1 MKWIFA
7 VTTGAVLALSS
18 ADTIGLH
25 GSGTTN
31 PSKCLWMLAS
41 QLMDRTKVPTHVTY
55 RAVGSS
61 TGQKEFLGVNNTG
74 VNAYVPHNDF
84 GAGDIP
90 ISTSSYNAFTDNGG
104 EMVHL
109 PFVLGAIS
117 IFHNI
122 PNIESGPQGL
132 NLTACNLA
140 KIFKREITVWDDDEI
155 LENNPNLQD
164 ALPYD
169 DFPITVSRR
178 VHGSSSTSSITKYL
192 GVACPAEW
200 PQSLVGKTIDW
211 PADTEK
217 CEGSGGMTSCLKE
230 IDGAIGYIDS
240 GHGHSQNLKEI
251 ELQNL
256 DGNYLS
262 SKEAAA
268 FGGIGAAAG
277 DVPSSADMDFGSVD
291 LLNKPGPYTW
301 PIVAMSYVY
310 VRKDLSFMEP
320 ESQTL
325 LIAFLKTL
333 YEPKAIEQCGQFG
346 FVKAPT
352 NVRRVALSGIDM
364 LQADGPTWTVE
375 EDTAP
380 GAGQGDFVISHKRR
394 SYGEYALSSTVGDIA
409 DMMAKITELEAAMAE
424 AGTSSSIAKSTSDAR
439 QYTEGDAARL
449 NAALGLGAISFV
461 LWAIAIIYILFRK
474 VCGA

>member
-140 KIFKREITVWDDDEI
+140 KIFKREITVWDDVKG
-155 LENNPNLQD
+155 LKKKK
-164 ALPYD
+164 
-169 DFPITVSRR
+169 S
-178 VHGSSSTSSITKYL
+178 
-192 GVACPAEW
+192 
-200 PQSLVGKTIDW
+200 VG
-211 PADTEK
+211 
-217 CEGSGGMTSCLKE
+217 G
-230 IDGAIGYIDS
+230 
-240 GHGHSQNLKEI
+240 
-251 ELQNL
+251 
-256 DGNYLS
+256 LS
-262 SKEAAA
+262 
-268 FGGIGAAAG
+268 
-277 DVPSSADMDFGSVD
+277 
-291 LLNKPGPYTW
+291 
-301 PIVAMSYVY
+301 
-310 VRKDLSFMEP
+310 LSFEVG
-320 ESQTL
+320 
-325 LIAFLKTL
+325 
-333 YEPKAIEQCGQFG
+333 C
-346 FVKAPT
+346 
-352 NVRRVALSGIDM
+352 
-364 LQADGPTWTVE
+364 
-375 EDTAP
+375 
-380 GAGQGDFVISHKRR
+380 
-394 SYGEYALSSTVGDIA
+394 YA
-409 DMMAKITELEAAMAE
+409 
-424 AGTSSSIAKSTSDAR
+424 
-439 QYTEGDAARL
+439 
-449 NAALGLGAISFV
+449 
-461 LWAIAIIYILFRK
+461 W
-474 VCGA
+474 C